1 MYLAESSSTRWKF
14 HDVRHFNDHMWQKLS
29 WSATEKARP
38 RNRLGP
44 TAVRVDSQDSGG
56 QSTLRIT
63 NRLAAGS
70 QNHEFSI
77 KNSTF
82 RPVSVLFRR
91 STYSREGTD
100 VNLGQ
105 IFKI

>member
-1 MYLAESSSTRWKF
+1 MENSQIYWFTKTRLDLISDYVIVMADRVPSESTLKI
-14 HDVRHFNDHMWQKLS
+14 LE
-29 WSATEKARP
+29 AI
-38 RNRLGP
+38 
-44 TAVRVDSQDSGG
+44 

-77 KNSTF
+77 KNNTF

>member
-1 MYLAESSSTRWKF
+1 MGDNVIIMTAEGLTRRLRPLLGIMQVGNLVNF
-14 HDVRHFNDHMWQKLS
+14 
-29 WSATEKARP
+29 RP
-38 RNRLGP
+38 RNQLCP
-44 TAVRVDSQDSGG
+44 TAVRVDSQNSGG

-70 QNHEFSI
+70 QNHEFQI
-77 KNSTF
+77 KNNTF
-82 RPVSVLFRR
+82 WLVSVLLRR